1 MEINEFI
8 KDFADQFDETKLEEF
23 KPETDYR
30 EDLEEWSSLTG
41 LAILNMIDKKYGVK
55 LIKSEIKATDTIQ
68 SLYDLVA
75 SKL

>member
-1 MEINEFI
+1 MEIKEFI
-8 KDFADQFDETKLEEF
+8 KDFADQFDDTEFEEF

-30 EDLEEWSSLTG
+30 EDLDEWSSLTG

-55 LIKSEIKATDTIQ
+55 LTNSDIKAADTIQ
-68 SLYDLVA
+68 SLFDLVA

>member
-8 KDFADQFDETKLEEF
+8 RNFADQFDDTKLEEF

-30 EDLEEWSSLTG
+30 NDLDEWSSLTG

-55 LIKSEIKATDTIQ
+55 ITASEIKSTTIIQ
-68 SLYDLVA
+68 DVYDLVV

>member
-8 KDFADQFDETKLEEF
+8 KDFADQFDETELEEF

-30 EDLEEWSSLTG
+30 ESLEEWSSLTG
-41 LAILNMIDKKYGVK
+41 LAILNMIDKKYGIK
-55 LIKSEIKATDTIQ
+55 LTNSEIKATDTIQ